1 MNSTDGRQW
10 TKFYQETADR
20 LLDYKEKRYELA
32 QIVSE
37 AYAKAGRKP
46 YKSLEGDLVDMDP
59 LTVFSSFNRGIGMET
74 RVKLITAFK
83 ELLNVSVEVPDDFA
97 GVPTLSNLRSA
108 FASYKGNEEDRITRI
123 WRLFES
129 AMVYAD
135 CKTDANR
142 TEFVR
147 AFDDSNDVWGGM
159 RLQGLFWIRP
169 FAYLSCDASNINYLR
184 SIGFSLSNKRLEKI
198 KKVSGEAYLEFCD
211 QVSGEL
217 DDSFVDV
224 SVNAYEHY
232 REEKRHREGENGGCD
247 EPDAFEGD
255 EAESEYSEE
264 DFLNE
269 VYMGKA
275 TYNRI
280 IETLPRKKNI
290 ILQGAP
296 GTGKTFAAKR
306 LAYSV
311 IGREDDSLVEFVQ
324 FHQSFSY
331 EDFMAGYRPNEDGF
345 ELKEGV
351 FARFCRKAEADPEND
366 YFFIIDEINRGNVS
380 KIFGEALMLIESDHR
395 GEAVS
400 LANDVIFDVP
410 ENIYIIGLM
419 NTADRSLTTI
429 DYALRRRFAFIEI
442 EPAFE
447 NPAFIRD
454 NIGGRTLLGN
464 LVKVT
469 TELNREIENDR
480 SLGRGFRIGHSFFCG
495 LQEETSDVLL
505 PIVETELVPLLE
517 EYWFDN
523 SDKVAVWARRLQEAI
538 CSEVPP
544 R

>member
-1 MNSTDGRQW
+1 MNNPGDHQW
-10 TKFYQETADR
+10 TRFFQETADR
-20 LLDYKEKRYELA
+20 LLDYRERRFELA

-37 AYAKAGRKP
+37 AYAKAGRRP

-59 LTVFSSFNRGIGMET
+59 LTVFSSFNRGIGLET
-74 RVKLITAFK
+74 RVELITAFK
-83 ELLNVSVEVPDDFA
+83 ELLNISADVPVDFT
-97 GVPTLSNLRSA
+97 GVPVLSNLRSA
-108 FASYKGNEEDRITRI
+108 FASYKGNEEGRITRI

-129 AMVYAD
+129 AIAYAD
-135 CKTDANR
+135 GKADATR

-159 RLQGLFWIRP
+159 RLQALFWVRP
-169 FAYLSCDASNINYLR
+169 FAFLSCDASNINYLR
-184 SIGFSLSNKRLEKI
+184 SLGFSLSNKRLDKI
-198 KKVSGEAYLEFCD
+198 KKVSGEAYLELCD
-211 QVSGEL
+211 QVSEEL
-217 DDSFVDV
+217 EDSFVDI

-232 REEKRHREGENGGCD
+232 REEKRRREGGCGRCD
-247 EPDAFEGD
+247 DTDNPEGD
-255 EAESEYSEE
+255 ETESEYTEE
-264 DFLNE
+264 DFLNK
-269 VYMGKA
+269 VYMSKT

-280 IETLPRKKNI
+280 LETLPRKKNI

-296 GTGKTFAAKR
+296 GTGKTFAARR

-311 IGREDDSLVEFVQ
+311 IGREDDSLIEFVQ

-331 EDFMAGYRPNEDGF
+331 EDFVAGYRPNKDGF

-380 KIFGEALMLIESDHR
+380 KIFGEALMLIESNHR
-395 GEAVS
+395 GETVS

-410 ENIYIIGLM
+410 ENLYIIGLM

-429 DYALRRRFAFIEI
+429 DYALRRRFSFIEM

-447 NPAFIRD
+447 NQSFIRE
-454 NIGGRTLLGN
+454 NIDGRPLLAN

-469 TELNREIENDR
+469 TELNEAIANDQ

-495 LQEETSDVLL
+495 LQEETSDVLM

-523 SDKVAVWARRLQEAI
+523 RDKVNVWAQRLQEAI
-538 CSEVPP
+538 CSEAVPQ
-544 R
+544 